1 MPPLFLGNYDPGTY
15 DYIDGNFGVPNALL
29 NTSYGVTIQGQPA
42 ADESM
47 PPQQLQL
54 NESYNYNTSETVDSV
69 SNTIE
74 AKENEAY
81 AMNIT
86 TEKNEAYKP
95 VAVVSVSASRTS
107 DEYDYIYLDE
117 LHACLL

>member
-1 MPPLFLGNYDPGTY
+1 MPL
-15 DYIDGNFGVPNALL
+15 
-29 NTSYGVTIQGQPA
+29 
-42 ADESM
+42 
-47 PPQQLQL
+47 QQLQL
-54 NESYNYNTSETVDSV
+54 NESYDYNTSETVDSV

-74 AKENEAY
+74 VKENEAY

-107 DEYDYIYLDE
+107 DEYDYILDE

>member
-1 MPPLFLGNYDPGTY
+1 M
-15 DYIDGNFGVPNALL
+15 
-29 NTSYGVTIQGQPA
+29 TIQGQPA
-42 ADESM
+42 ANESM
-47 PPQQLQL
+47 PPQQLQPNESYKTVAFSNTIEVQQNDAYTL
-54 NESYNYNTSETVDSV
+54 EEPVTTTANESYNYPAKLDP

-81 AMNIT
+81 AMSIV
-86 TEKNEAYKP
+86 TEENEAYKP
-95 VAVVSVSASRTS
+95 VTVVSVSGTS